1 LARLVP
7 RVWFA
12 AVRALTGP
20 VRSEDAG
27 QEIFGRKAV
36 EISCRKG
43 RGDGCGEGREL
54 GNAKRAG
61 SAARII
67 ISR

>member
-1 LARLVP
+1 
-7 RVWFA
+7 
-12 AVRALTGP
+12 LTGP

-43 RGDGCGEGREL
+43 AATAAVKVASEETQNPRDQRL
-54 GNAKRAG
+54 G
-61 SAARII
+61 
-67 ISR
+67 